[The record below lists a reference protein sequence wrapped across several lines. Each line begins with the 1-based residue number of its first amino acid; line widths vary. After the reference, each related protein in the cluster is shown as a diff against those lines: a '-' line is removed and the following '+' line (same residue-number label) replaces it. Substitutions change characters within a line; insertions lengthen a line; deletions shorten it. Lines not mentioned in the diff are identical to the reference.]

1 MVRFKDENTALVS
14 STSNSGID
22 AQVQDASP
30 KSLLQLF
37 ESELALAKDSH
48 GDLSSCTKERR
59 ATSAFCPDSTTSK
72 LSALRKPIM
81 HSKTFPSAASDGARN
96 RWSLAAQPLAEEP
109 LFQSMH
115 QAVDDIRRVLY
126 QLEGQVKRS
135 SKDQS
140 RQQVSQALQL
150 GLSNA
155 LHGFSVCLTG
165 ISDSVEKAL
174 ASAGCSARVL
184 QQPLEA
190 LQNPTSEISCT
201 TDTDA
206 RKPISFKSR
215 YNSRACAVSD
225 KDISHLRGQSNSK
238 PAPNTE
244 QGRAHPF
251 DSTLEEIL
259 TSKFTDSSFDWPK
272 TCRTRERL
280 GYDPVEGVA
289 RSLSSLPAQ
298 LHSEE
303 QDCIGQ
309 TDICSSA
316 HQGSDSPPMD
326 CPTERFPPLPTMEPL
341 IPSRNHTSFA
351 AQELLGLY
359 AQQSLSN
366 VHSMKATLKSQE
378 MTPSLHAAPCRS
390 QGTSSQPHTAGE
402 AESSGEFFNRMT
414 GRSTEDTTHESI
426 TYSQGDPSC
435 SRSID
440 DLRPNAN
447 SGELS
452 KKLNS
457 SSRPQSA
464 NASSSSNDR
473 TTWDN
478 SFRPASSREET
489 QVVES
494 GGFATEAR
502 ALHSEEVSSA
512 QRKSTLGVLTDMDL
526 AVDHSD
532 PATAGKVQ
540 VCAEQLKGLGFC
552 GHDENGM
559 RRLIVYAQA
568 ADGDLSNAIDMIDG
582 QWVLRL
588 FLIFIPLRTCWILE

>member
-1 MVRFKDENTALVS
+1 MVRFEDENASPFS

-37 ESELALAKDSH
+37 ESELALAKDSQ
-48 GDLSSCTKERR
+48 GDFPSCTKERR
-59 ATSAFCPDSTTSK
+59 ATSAFCPDSATSK
-72 LSALRKPIM
+72 LSALSNPTR
-81 HSKTFPSAASDGARN
+81 HSKKIPSAASDGARD
-96 RWSLAAQPLAEEP
+96 RWPLAAQPLAEEP

-115 QAVDDIRRVLY
+115 QAVDDIRKVIY
-126 QLEGQVKRS
+126 QLEDQVKRS

-140 RQQVSQALQL
+140 RQPVSQALQL
-150 GLSNA
+150 GLSTA
-155 LHGFSVCLTG
+155 LHGFSVCLTD
-165 ISDSVEKAL
+165 ISYSVEKAL
-174 ASAGCSARVL
+174 ASAGCSARIL

-190 LQNPTSEISCT
+190 LQNPTSDISCT
-201 TDTDA
+201 TDTHA
-206 RKPISFKSR
+206 GKPINFKSR

-225 KDISHLRGQSNSK
+225 KDTSQLRGRLNPK
-238 PAPNTE
+238 LTADTE

-251 DSTLEEIL
+251 DSTLDKIP
-259 TSKFTDSSFDWPK
+259 TSKLTGSSFNWPK
-272 TCRTRERL
+272 TSRTRERL
-280 GYDPVEGVA
+280 GYTPVEGVA
-289 RSLSSLPAQ
+289 HSLASLPAQ
-298 LHSEE
+298 LHSQKQE
-303 QDCIGQ
+303 CTGQ
-309 TDICSSA
+309 NDICSST

-326 CPTERFPPLPTMEPL
+326 CPNERFPPLPTMEPL
-341 IPSRNHTSFA
+341 VPSRNHTSFA
-351 AQELLGLY
+351 TQEVLGLY

-366 VHSMKATLKSQE
+366 LHPMEATLKSQE
-378 MTPSLHAAPCRS
+378 MNPSLPAAPCRS
-390 QGTSSQPHTAGE
+390 QGTNDQPHTARE

-414 GRSTEDTTHESI
+414 GRSTEDATHESI
-426 TYSQGDPSC
+426 TCSQNDPSC
-435 SRSID
+435 SGSIE

-464 NASSSSNDR
+464 SGSGSNDDR
-473 TTWDN
+473 TTCHN
-478 SFRPASSREET
+478 SFRPASPREET
-489 QVVES
+489 QVIES
-494 GGFATEAR
+494 GSFATEAR
-502 ALHSEEVSSA
+502 ALHSEDVSPA
-512 QRKSTLGVLTDMDL
+512 QRKSTLGLLTDMDL

-540 VCAEQLKGLGFC
+540 VCAEQLKALGFC

-582 QWVLRL
+582 QWILRL
-588 FLIFIPLRTCWILE
+588 FLIFNPFRSY